1 MGSNGGNVMTSE
13 LPDISRLELL
23 PSNTWEIV
31 GQRFRDAGFDA
42 EHLEGIWRSAIRPY
56 EASLQRPILIWQLRH
71 RHAAPANAYRM
82 FIMRDPVTE
91 HEAVEVLGRALMDDL
106 IEPSVVVSVFDFLL
120 SGQVLLHQS
129 VSDLQRASVR
139 IPEGSLV
146 IRRPAMDACT
156 KDQIYLGLP
165 PRYLFSSLELNQKEW
180 EAFQALHRREPFERP
195 PTDLIDKLARVGL
208 IDG

>member
-1 MGSNGGNVMTSE
+1 MGDRWATV
-13 LPDISRLELL
+13 SRCGL
-23 PSNTWEIV
+23 
-31 GQRFRDAGFDA
+31 FDA

-71 RHAAPANAYRM
+71 RQAAPASAYRM

-91 HEAVEVLGRALMDDL
+91 HEAVEVLGRALMEDL
-106 IEPSVVVSVFDFLL
+106 IEPGVVVSVFDFLL

-165 PRYLFSSLELNQKEW
+165 PGYLFSSLELNQKEW